1 MINRLSVRIHS
12 YVQRLL
18 TRLYRN
24 KIGIETVYA
33 SLSRQNSYTYGLSIV
48 AIAKNEGSYILEWV
62 SYHKAIGVD
71 HIYIYDNGS
80 TDSTVNVIRKFID
93 DGYVT
98 LIEYPGDK
106 MQLKAYNNAIDT
118 FANNSAYI
126 AFIDCDEFLVADG
139 DIKSKVECIFNTN
152 HKVGSVTLNWAMF
165 GSDGY
170 ESRPEGLVI

>member
-1 MINRLSVRIHS
+1 
-12 YVQRLL
+12 
-18 TRLYRN
+18 
-24 KIGIETVYA
+24 
-33 SLSRQNSYTYGLSIV
+33 LSIV